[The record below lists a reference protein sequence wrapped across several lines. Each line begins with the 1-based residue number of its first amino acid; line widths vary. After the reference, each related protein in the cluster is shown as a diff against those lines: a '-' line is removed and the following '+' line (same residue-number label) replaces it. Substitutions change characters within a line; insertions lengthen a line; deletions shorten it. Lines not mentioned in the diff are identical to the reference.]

1 MAPHLYKVAIVGRA
15 NVGKST
21 LFNRLIA
28 EKKALISDDAGT
40 TRDRNYALCRW
51 RDLEFYLIDTG
62 GLGEKSKDEIG
73 QQINKQAWQAIAE
86 ADLVLFVVDVRIG
99 ATTEDKILAKTIHKY
114 PVDKI
119 LVINKVDNN
128 RWRQSTAEF
137 YRLNINPQ
145 ALVSA
150 ANGVGTGD
158 LLDQVVASLKKKKKK
173 KINSKEEEI
182 TTIKVAVVGRP
193 NVGKSSLIN
202 TVLGEPRL
210 IVSDQPH
217 TTRDSQDIVIPYQ
230 KHRLVLVDTAG
241 MRRYSKK
248 SGDSFEK
255 EAVEQSLESIK
266 RVDITILVTD
276 VSEKLT
282 WQDKHIV
289 DEVRQQRNGLVIL
302 ANKWDLI
309 KDKDTKEYTNY
320 YREFF
325 GFARW
330 APILFTSTVKK
341 LKVSELLDLLIL
353 IYNEK
358 HKVITDN
365 ALSKLLQD
373 TLQRHRPT
381 KGAGTKHPYIYSL
394 RQVRTNPPRFSIKIN
409 FQAVLH
415 ESYLKFIENNLRYKF
430 GFIGVPLKIQVEKSQ
445 NLQDK

>member
-1 MAPHLYKVAIVGRA
+1 MAPNLYKVAIVGRA

-28 EKKALISDDAGT
+28 EKKAIISDDAGT

-62 GLGEKSKDEIG
+62 GLGEKTKDIVG
-73 QQINKQAWQAIAE
+73 QQVSVQARQAIQE
-86 ADLVLFVVDVRIG
+86 ADLVLFVVDVRVG
-99 ATTEDKILAKTIHKY
+99 ATTEDQILAKTINKY

-128 RWRQSTAEF
+128 RWRQNTAEF
-137 YRLNINPQ
+137 YRLAIEPQ

-158 LLDQVVASLKKKKKK
+158 LLDEIVSTLQKKKKKK
-173 KINSKEEEI
+173 SKTDDANI
-182 TTIKVAVVGRP
+182 PTIKVAVVGRP

-202 TVLGEPRL
+202 TILGEPRL

-217 TTRDSQDIVIPYQ
+217 TTRDSQDIIIPYE
-230 KHRLVLVDTAG
+230 KHRIILVDTAG

-255 EAVEQSLESIK
+255 EAVEQSMESIE
-266 RVDITILVTD
+266 RADITILVTD
-276 VSEKLT
+276 VSEKLS

-289 DEVRQQRNGLVIL
+289 DQVLEHRNGLVIL

-330 APILFTSTVKK
+330 APILFTSNVKK
-341 LKVSELLDLLIL
+341 LKVPELLDLLIL

-358 HKVITDN
+358 NRVITDN
-365 ALSKLLQD
+365 ALDKLLKD
-373 TLQRHRPT
+373 TIRRHKPS

-394 RQVRTNPPRFSIKIN
+394 RQVRSNPPRFSIKIN

-430 GFIGVPLKIQVEKSQ
+430 GFIGTPIRIRIEKSQ
-445 NLQDK
+445 NEKDR